1 MAIHPFAAEIRYGA
15 LEVEMHI
22 EELGFAVTVGE
33 IEVTECQMVSQ
44 FSAMRR
50 KGRSSRAATA

>member
-1 MAIHPFAAEIRYGA
+1 
-15 LEVEMHI
+15 MHI